1 MNPLITKIT
10 SAILG
15 GGEGKLLN
23 AATDLLDK
31 STFSKEE
38 KENLKLELIKLDL
51 EDKQKQADM
60 AIKETELILKDTEN
74 ARAMQIAALGQEDK
88 FSKRFIYYLASF
100 VVIAAVAFGIML
112 FFVFVPKENQR
123 MVEMFADVFLFAG
136 ALTVLNFFFSSTV
149 SSRKNSEVLREQINK
164 KA

>member
-23 AATDLLDK
+23 AAADLIDK

-38 KENLKLELIKLDL
+38 KEQKKMEFAEMNLA
-51 EDKQKQADM
+51 DKQHQVEA
-60 AIKETELILKDTEN
+60 ALKETELILGDNAN
-74 ARAMQIAALGQEDK
+74 ARAMQIEALKQDDN
-88 FSKRFIYYLASF
+88 FSKRYLYYLASF
-100 VVIAAVAFGIML
+100 IIVATVSFGVLL
-112 FFVFVPKENQR
+112 FFVSVPKQNQR

-136 ALTVLNFFFSSTV
+136 AMTVLNFFFSSTV
-149 SSRKNSEVLREQINK
+149 GSRKNADALRDVVK
-164 KA
+164 KSQ